1 MKKLSL
7 LVSLIG
13 LFAAAN
19 PAFAV
24 VAAPVNIVYPLNG
37 STVANNFTGS
47 FSANCPGGA
56 QNAVAWFLDGAQIGK
71 AFFYD
76 MASVQ
81 FAYRLASG
89 ATHSLRVTTSCGG
102 ADGVAFKVQ

>member
-1 MKKLSL
+1 MKKLGL

-24 VAAPVNIVYPLNG
+24 VAAPVNIAYPLNG
-37 STVANNFTGS
+37 STVANNFFSS
-47 FSANCPGGA
+47 FSVNCPGRGS
-56 QNAVAWFLDGAQIGK
+56 VSWFFDGAQVGK
-71 AFFYD
+71 SFYYETT
-76 MASVQ
+76 SIQ

-89 ATHSLRVTTSCGG
+89 AAHTLKVLTSCGG
-102 ADGVAFKVQ
+102 TDAVTFKVQ